1 MLRLEPEA
9 QAETACGGWLVRCQL
24 NERGEK
30 NIKKINVKCRR
41 LRVGAALSRRAAVDS
56 FLLRRGDGWGK
67 FWFTFLLSVIK
78 AR

>member
-1 MLRLEPEA
+1 MS
-9 QAETACGGWLVRCQL
+9 ACGGWLVRCQL

-56 FLLRRGDGWGK
+56 SLLRRGDVWGN
-67 FWFTFLLSVIK
+67 FGLLFLLSVIK
-78 AR
+78 VS